1 MNLGLKYCSLSL
13 LDWNAWSTISGTITS
28 VLFEAPGLNLD
39 SVHTEWEIKWE
50 TITAWWLPLW
60 EVLESH
66 REKREFALPNSWVA
80 KPIVGGLGKNLI
92 FSLSGLSFFFD
103 AWVELFHPTKGRLKL
118 HSQRVELHITP
129 SLLWSCQQ
137 ITGVYRGCHLQGR
150 EGAMNSKA
158 QVVLCKLL
166 YSLGLVLL
174 VCEMGITLVPQDCWE
189 G

>member
-13 LDWNAWSTISGTITS
+13 LDWNTWSTISGTITS

-39 SVHTEWEIKWE
+39 SVHTEWKIKWE

-60 EVLESH
+60 ELLESH

-103 AWVELFHPTKGRLKL
+103 AWVELFHPTKGRLRL

-129 SLLWSCQQ
+129 SLLWSY
-137 ITGVYRGCHLQGR
+137 V
-150 EGAMNSKA
+150 SKSQESIEA
-158 QVVLCKLL
+158 ATYKGERVPWIAKLRW
-166 YSLGLVLL
+166 SCASSFTVWASFCSI
-174 VCEMGITLVPQDCWE
+174 VKWE
-189 G
+189 

>member
-1 MNLGLKYCSLSL
+1 MLYQILGWQSHCRWFGEKLDL
-13 LDWNAWSTISGTITS
+13 LPIR
-28 VLFEAPGLNLD
+28 
-39 SVHTEWEIKWE
+39 IK
-50 TITAWWLPLW
+50 
-60 EVLESH
+60 
-66 REKREFALPNSWVA
+66 
-80 KPIVGGLGKNLI
+80 
-92 FSLSGLSFFFD
+92 FFFD
-103 AWVELFHPTKGRLKL
+103 AWVELFHPTKGRLRL

-150 EGAMNSKA
+150 EGALNSKA

-174 VCEMGITLVPQDCWE
+174 VCEMGITLVPQDYWE